1 MDSRANAA
9 DREGSLV
16 LDGVQLVN
24 ARRLVE
30 TCLLHPAGDAVADED
45 HQSEAAEAYHAAADL
60 IARLGWPDDPRRSVR
75 VGPADVDLIRLAAL
89 AGLGAA
95 AEAIDESA
103 SAVAVHGTHWD
114 ADGALTD
121 FEEIVALLDVIGW
134 PPGSIRALAPRGM
147 AAPEEATL
155 VEFGSRLPTPMW
167 LLDAEGGIEH
177 RNPVAIALLR
187 EFGLTES
194 VNPVF
199 ELIHPDDRAS
209 VIAHIAA
216 ARAEQ
221 RGFRDEVAIGD
232 RATRRFI
239 LSGAPRFDTSGGFL
253 GFMVLG
259 IDVPPARESALHW
272 GTDGD
277 GALVS
282 ASPGLLEHLGITLA
296 AALGDGWVSCV
307 HPDHRD
313 RLRQALRVA
322 HERRSALSLPVLLGN
337 GDGAWHPARLEAEP
351 RLEAS
356 GFAGLSGVV
365 IPADGDLR

>member
-1 MDSRANAA
+1 MDSCA
-9 DREGSLV
+9 DAPSGEDQLV
-16 LDGVQLVN
+16 IDGVHLVN

-45 HQSEAAEAYHAAADL
+45 HHSEAAVAYHAAADL
-60 IARLGWPDDPRRSVR
+60 MARLGWPDDPRRSVR
-75 VGPADVDLIRLAAL
+75 VTPAEVDLIRLAAL

-95 AEAIDESA
+95 AEAIDDTT

-134 PPGSIRALAPRGM
+134 PEGSVRQPVPRGLP
-147 AAPEEATL
+147 APEEATL
-155 VEFGSRLPTPMW
+155 VEFGRRLPTPMW
-167 LLDAEGGIEH
+167 LLDAAGRIEH
-177 RNPVAIALLR
+177 RNPAAIALLR

-209 VIAHIAA
+209 VGARVAA

-221 RGFRDEVAIGD
+221 RGFRDEVRIGD
-232 RATRRFI
+232 AGARRFI
-239 LSGAPRFDTSGGFL
+239 LSGAPRFDPSGGFL

-259 IDVPPARESALHW
+259 IDVPGARRSALHW
-272 GTDGD
+272 GTDAS

-282 ASPGLLEHLGITLA
+282 ASAGLLEHLGIGLT
-296 AALGDGWVSCV
+296 AALGDGWISRV

-313 RLRQALRVA
+313 RLRRALRIA
-322 HERRSALSLPVLLGN
+322 HEWPSALSQPVLLGK
-337 GDGAWHPARLEAEP
+337 GDGIWRPARLEAEP